1 MCTLNANKG
10 SAAADPI
17 SRALFRRR
25 RPPSSGHFAA
35 AEQAGKQV
43 DEQLPAW
50 LTVSKIVDF
59 NGTGIKCYYNSR
71 FAFLVL
77 VGVTTFMQKTGYK
90 VIRLDFT

>member
-1 MCTLNANKG
+1 M
-10 SAAADPI
+10 
-17 SRALFRRR
+17 
-25 RPPSSGHFAA
+25 
-35 AEQAGKQV
+35 

-59 NGTGIKCYYNSR
+59 NGTGIKCYYNNR
-71 FAFLVL
+71 FAFSVL